1 MAESAREGSFGP
13 WDWNGIVGTGQS
25 LSVGTPP
32 VTSVTQAYGNL
43 KLSLGSRGNAAV
55 PPWDS
60 LAEALAMVPLV
71 EPIRELQTG
80 YPSAYPAN
88 VYGETLHSAMA
99 RQMSFLAR
107 AASPKADHVTVH
119 TVVGES
125 GQGIV
130 ALERQRGA
138 TDGIVGRAYA
148 ATLFEAQAIA
158 RLARSA
164 GKTYGVAAIVMTHGE
179 TDSGNPT
186 YAADLSRLL
195 ADYNTDLR
203 AITGQAAPIP
213 MYLTQQHAF
222 PNGKDSAGRS
232 PLATQVQ
239 WRLGV
244 ERRGEFVCVGP
255 KYQMNGHENGDGV
268 HLSAVGYQLLG
279 EKVAQVHFERALLG
293 NDWRPLEPIYVER
306 SGRAV
311 IVHFHVPLGPLT
323 WELSFDPPAISEWAR
338 ARGFELRAGEDRIA
352 IESVAIHGESVRIE
366 AVGPLPSGPLAVGY
380 ASASQGVQMSSA
392 SNAVRWGQ
400 LRDSDPFR
408 GETTKLASPNYCVSF
423 ELPIP

>member
-1 MAESAREGSFGP
+1 VADSSPDRLIAA

-32 VTSVTQAYGNL
+32 VMSVAQPYGNL

-60 LAEALAMVPLV
+60 SADGLSMVPLV
-71 EPIRELQTG
+71 EPIRDLQTG

-99 RQMSFLAR
+99 RQITFLAR
-107 AASPKADHVTVH
+107 AASPSVDHVTVH

-125 GQGIV
+125 GQGI
-130 ALERQRGA
+130 ASLEKQRGA

-148 ATLFEAQAIA
+148 ATLFEVAAIA
-158 RLARSA
+158 RLARAA

-179 TDSGNPT
+179 TDSGNAN

-195 ADYNTDLR
+195 ADYHADLR
-203 AITGQAAPIP
+203 AITGQAARIP

-222 PNGKDSAGRS
+222 PNGAGSAGRR
-232 PLATQVQ
+232 PLATEVQ

-244 ERRGEFVCVGP
+244 ERKGEFVCVGP
-255 KYQMNGHENGDGV
+255 KYQMEGHENGDGV

-279 EKVAQVHFERALLG
+279 EKLGQVHCERAVFG
-293 NDWRPLEPIYVER
+293 NDWQPLQPTRVER
-306 SGRAV
+306 SGGAV
-311 IVHFHVPLGPLT
+311 VVSLNVPVGPLL
-323 WELSFDPPAISEWAR
+323 WDDSFDPPAIPEWR
-338 ARGFELRAGEDRIA
+338 RGRGFELQAGETRIA
-352 IESVAIHGESVRIE
+352 IDSVAIHGGSVVVQV
-366 AVGPLPSGPLAVGY
+366 AGALPAGPLIVGY
-380 ASASQGVQMSSA
+380 ATASQGVQMSTA
-392 SNAVRWGQ
+392 SRAVRWGQ

-408 GETTKLASPNYCVSF
+408 GDTTKRPNPNYCVSF
-423 ELPIP
+423 ELPVP